1 MEERLLHV
9 YRNTPLGRETL
20 LQSIYFCKTLDIS
33 MQIYVPLSTQFLMY
47 FDHDAVQV
55 DLDSSYLISPETAVA
70 HATELTQEGGVKP
83 GFLTPKNFTASQ
95 LPDLPSNFNYM
106 CCPRSITDLSSK
118 IGLGYIGP
126 KVRRIVKSSTFPV
139 LLTSSVF
146 KRWKSLSVFYGGSEN
161 ANKALSWGL
170 HLSRISGFPLDMFTF
185 TEGRGEDYFD
195 QQLDAGGLKEQVQ
208 NCVRQWHKVSGGKI
222 EDHLYHIPHDALL
235 VVGAYGHGLIKDFL
249 FGSKMETIQSW
260 MPNNI
265 LLVGPNCVFSGA

>member
-9 YRNTPLGRETL
+9 FRNTPLGRETL
-20 LQSIYFCKTLDIS
+20 LQSIYFCKTLDVGL
-33 MQIYVPLSTQFLMY
+33 QIYVPQTTQFLMY

-55 DLDSSYLISPETAVA
+55 DLDGSYLTSPESAVT
-70 HATELTQEGGVKP
+70 HATELARDGGLKP
-83 GFLTPKNFTASQ
+83 GFLIPKNFTASQ
-95 LPDLPSNFNYM
+95 LPDIPANFNYM

-139 LLTSSVF
+139 LLTSAVF
-146 KRWKSLSVFYGGSEN
+146 KAWKSLSVFYGGSQN

-195 QQLDAGGLKEQVQ
+195 QQLDAAGLTGRVKKH
-208 NCVRQWHKVSGGKI
+208 VRQWQKVSEGKF
-222 EDHLYHIPHDALL
+222 EDHLYRVPHDALL

-265 LLVGPNCVFSGA
+265 LLAGPNCVFSGA